1 MAHFALLD
9 ENNKVLT
16 VIVVGN
22 EYLLDK
28 DGNESEAHG
37 KSWCEK
43 FWHRK
48 TGDVGADWKQ
58 TSFNTRGGKHYQQDG
73 SLSSDQSKALRVNY
87 ASIDGYYDPTKDAF
101 IPPKIFEGWILN
113 QNTLQWEAPTT
124 DPANTDEVWAWDN
137 TTEDWAKLS

>member
-9 ENNKVLT
+9 ENNKILT

-43 FWHRK
+43 KNF
-48 TGDVGADWKQ
+48 
-58 TSFNTRGGKHYQQDG
+58 F
-73 SLSSDQSKALRVNY
+73 
-87 ASIDGYYDPTKDAF
+87 
-101 IPPKIFEGWILN
+101 
-113 QNTLQWEAPTT
+113 
-124 DPANTDEVWAWDN
+124 
-137 TTEDWAKLS
+137 